1 MAEIHYT
8 EFKWEIRQKVKTSF
22 LAEIHYAEFQSEL
35 GPKFKMSFCKQQY
48 RRVKVLLDVSLLNC
62 HTLTIQAILI
72 LTGDI
77 GGLLE
82 GLLGFSWDPLGVG
95 LGSVGSPLG
104 FNGGQFGVQ

>member
-1 MAEIHYT
+1 MSESVT
-8 EFKWEIRQKVKTSF
+8 RCVNFKWPS
-22 LAEIHYAEFQSEL
+22 
-35 GPKFKMSFCKQQY
+35 
-48 RRVKVLLDVSLLNC
+48 
-62 HTLTIQAILI
+62 LTIQAILI